1 MNTTY
6 HYVVLRLAPDPMRG
20 EVINVGIVL
29 FHDGEPPRIIMMA
42 TLNKLRAIDASWDTP
57 RLAEWTQNI
66 QAILT
71 HRPGVRAQ
79 VDALG
84 MFGFCETDAV
94 GSFMAATAD
103 ELQTSIRAIRAQYV
117 ANKSAED
124 KPKREKRTR
133 LQTALREQFKKMRVL
148 GTAATDLAE
157 HLVVPNVPVPGYDEL
172 KSDFV
177 YKNGVYRI
185 TQTLDYNVAPDSMHN
200 KLLEACMKSTAGDLA
215 AQAYGSD
222 TMRLAVVDVP
232 EALADAADPH
242 IDLLL
247 ARGFQIF
254 HFDDKAS
261 MASYIERAA
270 PGPEYAA

>member
-1 MNTTY
+1 MKTTY

-29 FHDGEPPRIIMMA
+29 FHESEPPRTIMMA
-42 TLNKLRAIDASWDTP
+42 TLNKLRAIDASWDTL
-57 RLAEWTQNI
+57 RLGEWTQNI
-66 QAILT
+66 QTILD
-71 HRPGVRAQ
+71 RRSGVRAQ

-84 MFGFCETDAV
+84 MFGFCEPDAV
-94 GSFMAATAD
+94 GSFVAATAE
-103 ELQTSIRAIRAQYV
+103 ELQARIRSIKSQYV

-124 KPKREKRTR
+124 NPKREKRTR
-133 LQTALREQFKKMRVL
+133 LQTALRKQFKKMHVL

-157 HLVVPNVPVPGYDEL
+157 HLVVPNVPVPGYDDL

-185 TQTLDYNVAPDSMHN
+185 TQTLDYNIAPDGVHN

-215 AQAYGSD
+215 VAAYGPN

-232 EALADAADPH
+232 EALASAADSH
-242 IDLLL
+242 IDLLM
-247 ARGFQIF
+247 ARGFEIF
-254 HFDDKAS
+254 HFDDQVS

-270 PGPEYAA
+270 PSPAHRI

>member
-29 FHDGEPPRIIMMA
+29 FHDSEPPRIIMMA

-66 QAILT
+66 QTILD
-71 HRPGVRAQ
+71 HRPGARAQ

-94 GSFMAATAD
+94 GSFMAATAN
-103 ELQTSIRAIRAQYV
+103 ELQTRIRAIRAQYV

-133 LQTALREQFKKMRVL
+133 LQTALREQFKKMHVL
-148 GTAATDLAE
+148 GSTATDLAE

-215 AQAYGSD
+215 AKAYGSN

-270 PGPEYAA
+270 PGPEHTA